1 MSVTQ
6 KEYVEFYNVIKKLS
20 GLDKKRPIEGMAF
33 AGGSLVE
40 HVALTSFELS
50 LEEFE
55 YGTFI
60 DLNFKNKFIEAKD
73 NNDSQTIDNM
83 QKEIADIIIGFEKE
97 KSTPHPLTIS
107 PSDNIFD
114 DLIIIDDTTRY

>member
-6 KEYVEFYNVIKKLS
+6 KDYVEFYNVIKELS
-20 GLDKKRPIEGMAF
+20 GLDKKRHIEGLAF

-60 DLNFKNKFIEAKD
+60 DLNYKNKFIEAKE
-73 NNDSQTIDNM
+73 NNDLQTIDNM
-83 QKEIADIIIGFEKE
+83 QKEIADIIIAFEKE
-97 KSTPHPLTIS
+97 MSTPHPMTIS
-107 PSDNIFD
+107 SSDNYFD
-114 DLIIIDDTTRY
+114 DPIIIDDNTHY